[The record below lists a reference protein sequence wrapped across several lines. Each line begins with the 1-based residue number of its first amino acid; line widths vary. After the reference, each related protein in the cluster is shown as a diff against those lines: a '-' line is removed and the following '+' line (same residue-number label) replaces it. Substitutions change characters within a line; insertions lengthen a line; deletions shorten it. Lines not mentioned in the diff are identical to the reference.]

1 MFQII
6 ANSWN
11 DRLLRLAFFCIT
23 FMGIAVAAIVPFQ
36 SVIGIERLGFSNAV
50 YALITTIGALLSVL
64 ASVAVGIY
72 TDQTGRY
79 REFLMGC
86 TCVGIVAASCVFF
99 LPVKATFVLA
109 HMVLFP
115 IASTTFTQYFAMAS
129 LSAANNPKL
138 DKDVSLSLVRAA
150 FAGAFGLTPPVL
162 AIAVAGGMDLLSVYG
177 FVACINVVVLLLVA
191 TSWPRD
197 QSALNAQSGLGFFAS
212 LREVTEWSVIIRL
225 GLVAVIVGVNAL
237 YNILL
242 GLLILNNLGGSE
254 ADVGWFAGGVALVEA
269 PVMLMAAVVLRHA
282 TRSGMIFGGVL
293 VYVGFL
299 AVLAGLPDMT
309 AAWWMIIPGGIG
321 AGILLSITVGYVQD
335 LMAHRPGA
343 GSALV
348 SVSHFGGT
356 MFAAGVFAAA
366 ATVTDYAGT
375 AWIGCALALGAGMT
389 LFVLDGARF
398 RRVPDETAHPS
409 K

>member
-1 MFQII
+1 MLQII
-6 ANSWN
+6 VNSWN
-11 DRLLRLAFFCIT
+11 DRLLRLAFLCIT
-23 FMGIAVAAIVPFQ
+23 LMGIAVASITPFQ

-50 YALITTIGALLSVL
+50 YALVTTVGALFSVL

-86 TCVGIVAASCVFF
+86 TVVGIIAASCVFF
-99 LPVKATFVLA
+99 LPAKATFVLA

-177 FVACINVVVLLLVA
+177 FVACINVIVLLLVA
-191 TSWPRD
+191 SSWPRD
-197 QSALNAQSGLGFFAS
+197 QSALNQQSGLGFFAS
-212 LREVTEWSVIIRL
+212 LREVSEWRVIARLALIAVII
-225 GLVAVIVGVNAL
+225 GVNAL

-269 PVMLMAAVVLRHA
+269 PVMLMAAVVLRHV
-282 TRSGMIFGGVL
+282 TRSGLIFVGVAI
-293 VYVGFL
+293 YVGFL
-299 AVLAGLPDMT
+299 ALLAGMPDMT

-335 LMAHRPGA
+335 LMADRPGA

-356 MFAAGVFAAA
+356 MFAAGVFAASSA
-366 ATVTDYAGT
+366 FTDYAGT
-375 AWIGCALALGAGMT
+375 AWIGCALALAAGLA
-389 LFVLDGARF
+389 LFAMDGAKLRKT
-398 RRVPDETAHPS
+398 RQADNAA
-409 K
+409 